1 MRRLTRHSHPAP
13 AWPVRS
19 VHLGLGAFHRAHQAW
34 YHAAAGDGWGIAA
47 VSPRS
52 SDVVGRLGDQDGL
65 YTLVVRRVTGDATEV
80 VGSISQVLGGAD
92 PAWAQHLA
100 RPEVGVVTL
109 TVTEAG
115 YRPDSALLAALVAGL
130 DARRRAGGGALAL
143 VSCDNLSGNG
153 SVLEAAVKACAQH
166 TDPGLVAFIDEVCT
180 FPSTV
185 VDRITPAPTGAD
197 VADVA
202 RITGWDDRAPVVT
215 EAWHEWVLE
224 DRFPGGRPAW
234 ERGGAAFVTDVAPWE
249 RRKLRVLNA
258 GHSLLAYEGAPRG
271 HRWVHEAV
279 ADPVV
284 LGRLRDLWAE
294 AVTYLE
300 AVPGSSWAGYTEAV
314 EARWA
319 NDRLPHA
326 LAQIGADGSLKLA
339 QRVVPT
345 VRAARSCGVLPVASV
360 ELLGAWMA
368 HLRSPSFPLGER
380 TDGPVRAAAGAWPD
394 AARRVLDL
402 LDAGSGGDVGLGHD
416 AELVRAVAAAA
427 AQPGAGASR
436 R

>member
-1 MRRLTRHSHPAP
+1 VRRLTRRSHPVP

-47 VSPRS
+47 VSPRT

-65 YTLVVRRVTGDATEV
+65 YTLVVRRVTDDDTEV

-92 PAWAQHLA
+92 PAWAGHLA

-115 YRPDSALLAALVAGL
+115 YRPDSPLLVALVTGL
-130 DARRRAGGGALAL
+130 DRRRRAGGGGLAL
-143 VSCDNLSGNG
+143 VSCDNLAGNG
-153 SVLEAAVKACAQH
+153 AVLEAAVKERARH
-166 TDPGLVAFIDEVCT
+166 TDPGLVAFIDEACS

-197 VADVA
+197 VAEVA

-234 ERGGAAFVTDVAPWE
+234 ERGGAVFVPDVAPFE

-271 HRWVHEAV
+271 HRWVHQAV

-284 LGRLRDLWAE
+284 LGRLRAFWTE
-294 AVTYLE
+294 ATTYLE
-300 AVPGSSWAGYTEAV
+300 PVAGSPWAGYTAGV

-319 NDRLPHA
+319 NARLPHA
-326 LAQIGADGSLKLA
+326 LAQIGADGSLKLH

-345 VRAARSCGVLPVASV
+345 VRAARSAGVLPTASI
-360 ELLGAWMA
+360 ELLGAWVA
-368 HLRSPSFPLGER
+368 HLRSPAFPLAER
-380 TDGPVRAAAGAWPD
+380 TECPARAAAGPWPD
-394 AARRVLDL
+394 AVRRVLEL
-402 LDAGSGGDVGLGHD
+402 LDGGLGED
-416 AELVRAVAAAA
+416 AELVRAVGDAAAER
-427 AQPGAGASR
+427 QAGSGPSR